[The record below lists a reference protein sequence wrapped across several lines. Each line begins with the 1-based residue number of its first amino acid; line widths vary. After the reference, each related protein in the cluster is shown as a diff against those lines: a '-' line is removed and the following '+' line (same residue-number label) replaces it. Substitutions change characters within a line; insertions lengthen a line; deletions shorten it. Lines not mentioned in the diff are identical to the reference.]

1 MKKIA
6 EAVAIS
12 QKMLYN
18 NRVCIGQNTQNAEKQ
33 DALLPCLG
41 GEKMAEALHIEGT
54 VENILFRNETNGY
67 VVLDLDAGGEPITVV
82 GELGDI
88 DEGECLSL
96 YGQYITHPRFGP
108 QFQVESFERKLP
120 NTTDS
125 IRRYLA
131 SGVIKGIGKV
141 LAGKI
146 VDTFGARTLE
156 IMENQPMRLM
166 EVRGMSKNKCEE
178 VANEAKHIF
187 ALRSVISYF
196 ENYGIKSR
204 YAMRAFRVWG
214 ESCRD
219 VIENNPYLMCSEEI
233 GMQFKAVESYA
244 HDLRIPKDAQCR
256 IGAGI
261 IHILRHNTGLGHT
274 CVPLDRLAQTT
285 IAFLEINEP
294 AFYAAYQEELK
305 AENIVEYIKGE
316 REFVYLKEFYQAER
330 YITDRIGVMRDFGAR
345 NENDYSTMIAEAEQN
360 RGIQYAALQ
369 KSAIQSALSQGLL
382 ILTGGPGTGKTTT
395 LNAIISLYEKQGFRV
410 MIAAPT
416 GRAAKRISD
425 LTGYDAKT
433 VHRLLEVQFDPNGAQ
448 KFIHNEENPL
458 DCDVLVVDEMSMVDV
473 LLFSNLLRALTL
485 NCKVILVG
493 DSDQLPS
500 VGAGNLL
507 RHLIDSHCMPVI
519 ELKEIFRQA
528 QQSCIVTNA
537 HKIVNGE
544 MPDLTKKDNDFFF
557 FHRLDFPQ
565 VSELLLDLVCRR
577 LPNAYQYSPTRDIQ
591 VICPSRRG
599 VLGVV
604 ELNKALQSRLNP
616 PTAEKAEVKSALYQF
631 REGDKVM
638 QTKNNYD
645 ITWTKDGENGTG
657 IFNGD
662 IGHIRSINRRRGEA
676 VIDFDGR
683 ITVYPLMLLEQ
694 LELAYAITVHKSQ
707 GSEFEAVII
716 PLLGKFEK
724 LSYRNLL
731 YTAVTRAKK
740 LLIVIGS
747 PVKVEQM
754 VSNNRRTNRYSCLR
768 HMLETSMTKGDG
780 NEMDEIFT

>member
-1 MKKIA
+1 
-6 EAVAIS
+6 
-12 QKMLYN
+12 
-18 NRVCIGQNTQNAEKQ
+18 
-33 DALLPCLG
+33 
-41 GEKMAEALHIEGT
+41 MAEPQHIEGT

-67 VVLDLDAGGEPITVV
+67 IVLDLDVDGEPVTVV

-88 DEGECLSL
+88 DEGECLSV
-96 YGQYITHPRFGP
+96 YGEYITHPRFGP
-108 QFQVESFERKLP
+108 QFQAESCERKLP

-131 SGVIKGIGKV
+131 GGVIKGIGKV

-156 IMENQPMRLM
+156 IMENEPMRLM
-166 EVRGMSKNKCEE
+166 EVRGMSRSKCEE
-178 VANEAKHIF
+178 VAREARHIF
-187 ALRSVISYF
+187 ALRGVITYF
-196 ENYGIKSR
+196 ENFGIKSR

-214 ESCRD
+214 ENCRD
-219 VIENNPYLMCSEEI
+219 VVENNPYLMCSEEI
-233 GMQFKAVESYA
+233 GLQFKQVESYA

-274 CVPLDRLAQTT
+274 CVPLDRLAKT
-285 IAFLEINEP
+285 ACDFLEVSES
-294 AFYAAYQEELK
+294 AFYDAYQEERK
-305 AENIVEYIKGE
+305 AETIVEYIKKE
-316 REFVYLKEFYQAER
+316 REFVYLKEYYQAEA

-345 NENDYSTMIAEAEQN
+345 NDHDYSTMIAEAERN
-360 RGIQYAALQ
+360 RGIEYAALQ
-369 KSAIQSALSQGLL
+369 REAIQSALSRGLL

-395 LNAIISLYEKQGFRV
+395 LNAIISLYEKQGYKV

-433 VHRLLEVQFDPNGAQ
+433 IHRLLEVQFEPNGMS
-448 KFIHNEENPL
+448 KFLHNEENPL
-458 DCDVLVVDEMSMVDV
+458 ECNVLVVDEMSMVDV
-473 LLFSNLLRALTL
+473 LLFANLLRALAL
-485 NCKVILVG
+485 GCKVILVG

-507 RHLIDSHCMPVI
+507 RHLIDSQCMPVI

-537 HKIVNGE
+537 HRIVKGE

-557 FHRLDFPQ
+557 FHRTEFPQ
-565 VSELLLDLVCRR
+565 ASDLLIDLVCRR
-577 LPNAYQYSPTRDIQ
+577 LPNAYQYSPTHDIQ

-599 VLGVV
+599 TLGVI

-616 PTAEKAEVKSALYQF
+616 PTAEKAEVKSAVYQF
-631 REGDKVM
+631 RDGDKVM

-645 ITWTKDGENGTG
+645 ITWTKGTESGTG

-662 IGHIRSINRRRGEA
+662 IGHIRAINRRRGEA

-683 ITVYPLMLLEQ
+683 ITVYPLMLMEQ

-716 PLLGKFEK
+716 PLLGKMEK

-740 LLIVIGS
+740 LLIVIGT

-768 HMLETSMTKGDG
+768 HMLEMSMQQGDD
-780 NEMDEIFT
+780 NAMDEIFT

>member
-1 MKKIA
+1 
-6 EAVAIS
+6 
-12 QKMLYN
+12 
-18 NRVCIGQNTQNAEKQ
+18 
-33 DALLPCLG
+33 
-41 GEKMAEALHIEGT
+41 MAETQHIEGT
-54 VENILFRNETNGY
+54 VENILFCNETNGY
-67 VVLDLDAGGEPITVV
+67 VVLDLDAGGEPVTVV
-82 GELGDI
+82 GELGDV

-96 YGQYITHPRFGP
+96 TGQYVSHPRFGP
-108 QFQVESFERKLP
+108 QFQAESCERKLP
-120 NTTDS
+120 NTAES

-141 LAGKI
+141 LADKI
-146 VDTFGARTLE
+146 VEVFGAKTLE
-156 IMENQPMRLM
+156 IMENDPMRLM
-166 EVRGMSKNKCEE
+166 EVRGMSRRKCEE
-178 VANEAKHIF
+178 VAEEAKHIF
-187 ALRSVISYF
+187 ALRGVISYF
-196 ENYGIKSR
+196 EGYGIKSR

-214 ESCRD
+214 ERCRD
-219 VIENNPYLMCSEEI
+219 VIESNPYLLCREEI
-233 GMQFKAVESYA
+233 GLNFKNAEGYA
-244 HDLRIPKDAQCR
+244 HDLHIPRDAQCR
-256 IGAGI
+256 VGAGI
-261 IHILRHNTGLGHT
+261 LHLLRHNTGLGHT
-274 CVPLDRLAQTT
+274 CLPLDRLAST
-285 IAFLEINEP
+285 AVNFLEINEP
-294 AFYAAYQEELK
+294 AFYEAYQEERK
-305 AENIVEYIKGE
+305 EETIVEYLNGN
-316 REFVYLKEFYQAER
+316 REFVYLREYYDAER
-330 YITDRIGVMRDFGAR
+330 YITDRIGVMRDFSIR
-345 NENDYSTMIAEAEQN
+345 DEQDYDDMITQAEQN
-360 RGIQYAALQ
+360 SGIQYAQLQ
-369 KSAIQSALSQGLL
+369 KEAIRAALSRGLL

-395 LNAIISLYEKQGFRV
+395 LNAIISLFEKQGNRV

-433 VHRLLEVQFDPNGAQ
+433 IHRLLEVQFDPNGAQ

-458 DCDVLVVDEMSMVDV
+458 ACDVLVVDEMSMVDV
-473 LLFSNLLRALTL
+473 LLFSSLLRALRL
-485 NCKVILVG
+485 GCKMILVG

-507 RHLIDSHCMPVI
+507 RHLIDSEAMPVI
-519 ELKEIFRQA
+519 ALKEIFRQA

-537 HKIVNGE
+537 HKIVHGE
-544 MPDLTKKDNDFFF
+544 MPDLTRKDNDFFF
-557 FHRLDFPQ
+557 FHRTDF
-565 VSELLLDLVCRR
+565 SEASDLLIDLVSRR

-604 ELNKALQSRLNP
+604 ELNKALQARLNP
-616 PTAEKAEVKSALYQF
+616 PTAQKAEVRSALYQF

-645 ITWTKDGENGTG
+645 ITWTRDGENGTG

-676 VIDFDGR
+676 VIDFDNR

-707 GSEFEAVII
+707 GSEFEAVVI

-731 YTAVTRAKK
+731 YTAVTRAKN
-740 LLIVIGS
+740 LLIIIGT

-754 VSNNRRTNRYSCLR
+754 VSNNRRTNRYSCLKD
-768 HMLETSMTKGDG
+768 MLEKGMKPDS
-780 NEMDEIFT
+780 EASMDEIFT

>member
-1 MKKIA
+1 M
-6 EAVAIS
+6 S
-12 QKMLYN
+12 DL
-18 NRVCIGQNTQNAEKQ
+18 
-33 DALLPCLG
+33 
-41 GEKMAEALHIEGT
+41 LHIEGT
-54 VENILFRNETNGY
+54 VENILFRNEENGY
-67 VVLDLDAGGEPITVV
+67 IVLDLDAGGEPITVT

-96 YGQYITHPRFGP
+96 YGQYVTHPRFGP
-108 QFQVESFERKLP
+108 QFQVESCERKLP

-141 LAGKI
+141 LADKI
-146 VDTFGARTLE
+146 VQTFGARTLE
-156 IMENQPMRLM
+156 IMENEPMRLM
-166 EVRGMSKNKCEE
+166 EVRGMSQRKCEE
-178 VANEAKHIF
+178 VAEEAKHIF

-214 ESCRD
+214 ERCQE
-219 VIENNPYLMCSEEI
+219 VVEENPYLMCREEV
-233 GMQFKAVESYA
+233 GLHFKNVESYA
-244 HDLRIPKDAQCR
+244 KDLRIPRTAQCR

-261 IHILRHNTGLGHT
+261 IYLLQHNSGLGHT
-274 CVPLDRLAQTT
+274 CLPLDRLAST
-285 IAFLEINEP
+285 AVSFLAINEP
-294 AFYAAYQEELK
+294 AFYEAYQQELK
-305 AENIVEYIKGE
+305 NDTIVEYIKGE
-316 REFVYLKEFYQAER
+316 REFVYLKEFYEAEE
-330 YITDRIGVMRDFGAR
+330 YITDRIGVMRDFSAR
-345 NENDYSTMIAEAEQN
+345 DSKNYESMIAEEE
-360 RGIQYAALQ
+360 RKSGIQYAALQ
-369 KSAIQSALSQGLL
+369 KEAIQAALSRGLL

-395 LNAIISLYEKQGFRV
+395 LNAIISLYEKQGCRV

-433 VHRLLEVQFDPNGAQ
+433 IHRLLEVQFDANGMQ
-448 KFIHNEENPL
+448 KFLHNENNPL
-458 DCDVLVVDEMSMVDV
+458 ACDVLVVDEMSMVDV
-473 LLFSNLLRALTL
+473 LLFSNLLRALRL
-485 NCKVILVG
+485 GCKVILVG

-507 RHLIDSHCMPVI
+507 RHLIESKCMPLI

-537 HKIVNGE
+537 HKIVQGE
-544 MPDLTKKDNDFFF
+544 MPDLSKKDNDFFF
-557 FHRLDFPQ
+557 FHRMEFPEAA
-565 VSELLLDLVCRR
+565 ELLIDLVCRR
-577 LPNAYQYSPTRDIQ
+577 LPNAYQYSPTKDIQ

-616 PTAEKAEVKSALYQF
+616 PMAEKAEVKSALYQF

-645 ITWTKDGENGTG
+645 ITWSKDGENGTG

-683 ITVYPLMLLEQ
+683 ITVYPLLLMEQ

-707 GSEFEAVII
+707 GSEFEAVVI

-740 LLIVIGS
+740 LLILIGS
-747 PVKVEQM
+747 PIKVEQM

-768 HMLETSMTKGDG
+768 HMLEKGLTEHDG
-780 NEMDEIFT
+780 MENTDSIFT

>member
-1 MKKIA
+1 
-6 EAVAIS
+6 
-12 QKMLYN
+12 
-18 NRVCIGQNTQNAEKQ
+18 
-33 DALLPCLG
+33 
-41 GEKMAEALHIEGT
+41 MAETLHIEGT
-54 VENILFRNETNGY
+54 VENVLFRNESNGY
-67 VVLDLDAGGEPITVV
+67 VVLDLDSGEELVTVV

-96 YGQYITHPRFGP
+96 YGQYSTHPRFGP
-108 QFQVESFERKLP
+108 QFHVETYERTLP
-120 NTTDS
+120 NTAEN

-156 IMENQPMRLM
+156 IMENEPMRLM
-166 EVRGMSKNKCEE
+166 EVRGMSRSKCEE
-178 VANEAKHIF
+178 VASEAKHIF
-187 ALRSVISYF
+187 ALRGVISYF
-196 ENYGIKSR
+196 ENFGIKSR

-214 ESCRD
+214 EHCRD
-219 VIENNPYLMCSEEI
+219 VVELNPYLMCSEEI
-233 GMQFKAVESYA
+233 GMQFTQVESYA
-244 HDLRIPKDAQCR
+244 HDLRIPRDAQCR

-261 IHILRHNTGLGHT
+261 VHILRHNTGLGHT
-274 CVPLDRLAQTT
+274 CVPLDRLAQTAT
-285 IAFLEINEP
+285 SFLNISEP
-294 AFYAAYQEELK
+294 SFYAAYQEERK
-305 AENIVEYIKGE
+305 AETIVEYIKGE
-316 REFVYLKEFYQAER
+316 REFVYLKEYYQAETC
-330 YITDRIGVMRDFGAR
+330 ITDRIGVMRDFGAR
-345 NENDYSTMIAEAEQN
+345 NDHDYSTMIEEAERS
-360 RGIQYAALQ
+360 RGIEYAALQ
-369 KSAIQSALSQGLL
+369 KEAIQAALNRGLL

-433 VHRLLEVQFDPNGAQ
+433 IHRLLEVQFDPSGGQ

-458 DCDVLVVDEMSMVDV
+458 ECDVLVVDEMSMVDV
-473 LLFSNLLRALTL
+473 LLFANLLRALTL
-485 NCKVILVG
+485 GCKVILVG

-507 RHLIDSHCMPVI
+507 RHLIDSQCMPVI

-537 HKIVNGE
+537 HKIVRGE
-544 MPDLTKKDNDFFF
+544 MPDLSQKKNDFFF
-557 FHRLDFPQ
+557 FHRMEFPQ
-565 VSELLLDLVCRR
+565 VSELLIDLVCRR

-599 VLGVV
+599 MLGVI

-616 PTAEKAEVKSALYQF
+616 PTAEKAEVKSTLYQF

-645 ITWTKDGENGTG
+645 ITWSKDGENGTG

-662 IGHIRSINRRRGEA
+662 IGHIRNINRRRGEA

-683 ITVYPLMLLEQ
+683 ITVYPLMLMEQ

-707 GSEFEAVII
+707 GSEFEAVVI
-716 PLLGKFEK
+716 PLLGKMEK

-747 PVKVEQM
+747 PVKIEQM

-768 HMLETSMTKGDG
+768 HMLEMSMQKGESD
-780 NEMDEIFT
+780 EMDKLFT

>member
-1 MKKIA
+1 M
-6 EAVAIS
+6 
-12 QKMLYN
+12 
-18 NRVCIGQNTQNAEKQ
+18 
-33 DALLPCLG
+33 P
-41 GEKMAEALHIEGT
+41 EALHIEGT
-54 VENILFRNETNGY
+54 VENILYRNEENGY
-67 VVLDLDAGGEPITVV
+67 VVLDLDAGGEPVTVT

-96 YGQYITHPRFGP
+96 YGQYVTHPRFGP
-108 QFQVESFERKLP
+108 QFQVESCERKLP

-141 LAGKI
+141 LAEKI
-146 VDTFGARTLE
+146 VQTFGARTLE
-156 IMENQPMRLM
+156 IMENEPMRLM
-166 EVRGMSKNKCEE
+166 EVRGMSQRKCEE
-178 VANEAKHIF
+178 VAEEAKHIF
-187 ALRSVISYF
+187 ALRSVMSYF

-214 ESCRD
+214 ERCQQ
-219 VIENNPYLMCSEEI
+219 VVEANPYLLCNEEI
-233 GMQFKAVESYA
+233 GMQFKQVESYA
-244 HDLRIPKDAQCR
+244 HDLRIPRDAQCR

-261 IHILRHNTGLGHT
+261 VHLLRHNTGLGHT
-274 CVPLDRLAQTT
+274 CLPLDRLAAT
-285 IAFLEINEP
+285 AVEFLGIRERD
-294 AFYAAYQEELK
+294 FYAAYQEELK
-305 AENIVEYIKGE
+305 NDTIVEYIKNE
-316 REFVYLKEFYQAER
+316 REFVYLADYFHAEE
-330 YITDRIGVMRDFGAR
+330 YIADRIGVMRDFSAR
-345 NENDYSTMIAEAEQN
+345 DAQNYDAMIAESEAKTGIRYAELQKEA
-360 RGIQYAALQ
+360 IQAAL
-369 KSAIQSALSQGLL
+369 SRGLL

-395 LNAIISLYEKQGFRV
+395 LNAIIALFEKQGYRV

-433 VHRLLEVQFDPNGAQ
+433 IHRLLEVQFDPNGMQ

-458 DCDVLVVDEMSMVDV
+458 PCDVIVVDEMSMVDV
-473 LLFSNLLRALTL
+473 LLFSSLLRALRL
-485 NCKVILVG
+485 GCKVILVG

-507 RHLIDSHCMPVI
+507 RHLIESRCMPLI

-528 QQSCIVTNA
+528 QKSCIVTNS
-537 HKIVNGE
+537 HKIVHGE

-557 FHRLDFPQ
+557 FQRMEFPQ
-565 VSELLLDLVCRR
+565 VAELLLDLVCRR

-599 VLGVV
+599 VLGVI

-616 PTAEKAEVKSALYQF
+616 PTADKAEIKSSLYQF

-683 ITVYPLMLLEQ
+683 ITVYPLLLMEQ

-707 GSEFEAVII
+707 GSEFEAVVI
-716 PLLGKFEK
+716 PLLGKYEK

-740 LLIVIGS
+740 LLILIGS
-747 PVKVEQM
+747 PMKVEQM

-768 HMLETSMTKGDG
+768 HMLEQGLNQNAS
-780 NEMDEIFT
+780 MDEIFT

>member
-1 MKKIA
+1 
-6 EAVAIS
+6 
-12 QKMLYN
+12 MLYN
-18 NRVCIGQNTQNAEKQ
+18 KNIYVNKEG
-33 DALLPCLG
+33 
-41 GEKMAEALHIEGT
+41 EALAETLRIEGT
-54 VENILFRNETNGY
+54 VESVLFRNEQNGY
-67 VVLDLDAGGEPITVV
+67 IVLDLNAGGEPVTVV

-96 YGQYITHPRFGP
+96 QGEYITHPRFGP
-108 QFQVESFERKLP
+108 QFQAESCERRLP

-141 LAGKI
+141 LADKI
-146 VDTFGARTLE
+146 VETFGARTLE
-156 IMENQPMRLM
+156 IMEHDPMRLM
-166 EVRGMSKNKCEE
+166 EVRGMSRRKCEE
-178 VANEAKHIF
+178 VAEEAKHIF
-187 ALRSVISYF
+187 SLRSVISYF
-196 ENYGIKSR
+196 EEYGIKSR

-214 ESCRD
+214 ENCREVVED
-219 VIENNPYLMCSEEI
+219 NPYLLCREEI
-233 GMQFKAVESYA
+233 GMPFRHVEPYA
-244 HDLRIPKDAQCR
+244 HDLHIPKESTCR

-261 IHILRHNTGLGHT
+261 QHILRHNTGLGHT
-274 CVPLDRLAQTT
+274 CLPLDRLAET
-285 IAFLEINEP
+285 AKGFLAVRES
-294 AFYAAYQEELK
+294 AFYEAYQEIVQEELV
-305 AENIVEYIKGE
+305 IEYIKNE
-316 REFVYLKEFYQAER
+316 REFVYLPEYYDAER
-330 YITDRIGVMRDFGAR
+330 YITDRIGVMRDFNAR
-345 NENDYSTMIAEAEQN
+345 DDHDYSDMISQAEHNSGMHYAELQ
-360 RGIQYAALQ
+360 RAAIQAAL
-369 KSAIQSALSQGLL
+369 SGGML

-395 LNAIISLYEKQGFRV
+395 LNAIISLYEKQGHRV

-433 VHRLLEVQFDPNGAQ
+433 IHRLLEVQFEPSGLQ

-458 DCDVLVVDEMSMVDV
+458 ACDVLVVDEMSMVDV
-473 LLFSNLLRALTL
+473 LLFSSLLRALRL
-485 NCKVILVG
+485 GCKVILVG

-507 RHLIDSHCMPVI
+507 RHLIDSGSMPVI
-519 ELKEIFRQA
+519 ALTEIFRQA

-537 HKIVNGE
+537 HKIVHGE

-557 FHRLDFPQ
+557 FHRMEFPQ
-565 VSELLLDLVCRR
+565 AAELLLDLVCRR
-577 LPNAYQYSPTRDIQ
+577 LPNAYRYSPTRDIQ

-604 ELNKALQSRLNP
+604 ELNKALQGRLNP
-616 PTAEKAEVKSALYQF
+616 PTAEKAEMKSALYSF

-683 ITVYPLMLLEQ
+683 ITVYPLMLLDQ

-747 PVKVEQM
+747 PTKIEQM

-768 HMLETSMTKGDG
+768 HMLEESMHHD
-780 NEMDEIFT
+780 NDAMDEIFT

>member
-1 MKKIA
+1 
-6 EAVAIS
+6 
-12 QKMLYN
+12 
-18 NRVCIGQNTQNAEKQ
+18 
-33 DALLPCLG
+33 
-41 GEKMAEALHIEGT
+41 MAEALHIEGT
-54 VENILFRNETNGY
+54 VENILFRNEANGY

-96 YGQYITHPRFGP
+96 YGEYITHPRFGP
-108 QFQVESFERKLP
+108 QFQAESCERKLP
-120 NTTDS
+120 NTTES
-125 IRRYLA
+125 IKRYLA
-131 SGVIKGIGKV
+131 SNVIKGIGKV

-156 IMENQPMRLM
+156 IMENDPMRLM
-166 EVRGMSKNKCEE
+166 EVRGMSRTKCEE

-187 ALRSVISYF
+187 ALRGVISYF

-214 ESCRD
+214 EKCRD
-219 VIENNPYLMCSEEI
+219 VVELNPYLMCTEEI
-233 GMQFKAVESYA
+233 GMQFQAVEGYA
-244 HDLRIPKDAQCR
+244 HDLRIPHDSTCR
-256 IGAGI
+256 IGAGML
-261 IHILRHNTGLGHT
+261 HILRHNAGGGHT
-274 CVPLDRLAQTT
+274 CIPLDRLAPKVSE
-285 IAFLEINEP
+285 FLSVNES
-294 AFYAAYQEELK
+294 AFYAAYQEQLK
-305 AENIVEYIKGE
+305 AETIVEYIKNE
-316 REFVYLKEFYQAER
+316 REFVYLKEYYTAER
-330 YITDRIGVMRDFGAR
+330 YITDRIGIMRDFGAR
-345 NENDYSTMIAEAEQN
+345 NEHDYSTMIAEAERT
-360 RGIQYAALQ
+360 RGIEYAALQ
-369 KSAIQSALSQGLL
+369 RDAIQSALSQGLL

-410 MIAAPT
+410 LIAAPT

-433 VHRLLEVQFDPNGAQ
+433 IHRLLEVQFDPAGGQ
-448 KFIHNEENPL
+448 KFVHNEENPL

-473 LLFSNLLRALTL
+473 LLFSSLLRALTL
-485 NCKVILVG
+485 GCKVILVG

-507 RHLIDSHCMPVI
+507 RHLIDSQCMPVI

-537 HKIVNGE
+537 HRIVHGE

-557 FHRLDFPQ
+557 FHRQEFPQ
-565 VSELLLDLVCRR
+565 VVDLLLDLVCRR
-577 LPNAYQYSPTRDIQ
+577 LPNAYQYSPTHDIQ

-599 VLGVV
+599 TLGVI

-616 PTAEKAEVKSALYQF
+616 PTAEKSEVKSVLYQF

-645 ITWTKDGENGTG
+645 ITWTKNGENGTG

-662 IGHIRSINRRRGEA
+662 IGHIRTINRRRGEA

-716 PLLGKFEK
+716 PLLGNFEK

-740 LLIVIGS
+740 LLILIGS
-747 PVKVEQM
+747 PIKVEQM

-768 HMLETSMTKGDG
+768 HMLEQSMEKGES
-780 NEMDEIFT
+780 NAMDEIFT

>member
-1 MKKIA
+1 
-6 EAVAIS
+6 
-12 QKMLYN
+12 
-18 NRVCIGQNTQNAEKQ
+18 
-33 DALLPCLG
+33 
-41 GEKMAEALHIEGT
+41 MAEQLHIEGT
-54 VENILFRNETNGY
+54 IENILFRNEENGY
-67 VVLDLDAGGEPITVV
+67 VVLDLNAAGEPITVV
-82 GELGDI
+82 GELGDV

-96 YGQYITHPRFGP
+96 YGSYVTHPRFGP
-108 QFQVESFERKLP
+108 QFQVETCERKLP
-120 NTTDS
+120 NTADS

-156 IMENQPMRLM
+156 IMEHEPMRLL
-166 EVRGMSKNKCEE
+166 EVRGMSKKKCEE
-178 VANEAKHIF
+178 VAEEAKHIF
-187 ALRSVISYF
+187 TLRGVIAYF
-196 ENYGIKSR
+196 ESYNIKSR

-214 ESCRD
+214 EQCQD
-219 VIENNPYLMCSEEI
+219 VIERNPYLLCQEEV
-233 GMQFKAVESYA
+233 GMQFKQVEPYA
-244 HDLRIPKDAQCR
+244 KDLRIPRDSQCR

-261 IHILRHNTGLGHT
+261 RHILRHNTGLGHT
-274 CVPLDRLAQTT
+274 CLPLDRLAQTAV
-285 IAFLEINEP
+285 AFLEVGES
-294 AFYAAYQEELK
+294 AFYAAYQAELQ
-305 AENIVEYIKGE
+305 EGSIIEYIKGE
-316 REFVYLKEFYQAER
+316 REFVYLQEYFDAEQ
-330 YITDRIGVMRDFGAR
+330 YITDRISVMRDFSCR
-345 NENDYSTMIAEAEQN
+345 NTQSYDTMIAQAEES
-360 RGIQYAALQ
+360 RGIRYAALQ
-369 KSAIQSALSQGLL
+369 KEAIQAALSRGLL

-395 LNAIISLYEKQGFRV
+395 LNAIISLFEKQGFRV

-433 VHRLLEVQFDPNGAQ
+433 IHRLLEVQFDPSGTQ
-448 KFIHNEENPL
+448 KFLHNEEHPL
-458 DCDVLVVDEMSMVDV
+458 ACDVLVVDEMSMVDV
-473 LLFSNLLRALTL
+473 LLFSSLLRALRL
-485 NCKVILVG
+485 GCKVILVG

-507 RHLIDSHCMPVI
+507 RHLIDSGCMPVVT
-519 ELKEIFRQA
+519 LKEIFRQA

-537 HKIVNGE
+537 HKIVRGE
-544 MPDLTKKDNDFFF
+544 APDLTRKDSDFFF
-557 FHRLDFPQ
+557 FHRIEFPQ
-565 VSELLLDLVCRR
+565 VTELLLDLVCRR

-599 VLGVV
+599 LLGVV
-604 ELNKALQSRLNP
+604 ELNKALQARLNP
-616 PTAEKAEVKSALYQF
+616 PTAEKAEVKSTLYQF

-645 ITWTKDGENGTG
+645 ITWTKDGEAGMG

-662 IGHIRSINRRRGEA
+662 IGHIRAINRRRGEA
-676 VIDFDGR
+676 VIDFEGR
-683 ITVYPLMLLEQ
+683 ITVYPLILLEQ

-747 PVKVEQM
+747 PIKVEQM
-754 VSNNRRTNRYSCLR
+754 VNNNRRTNRYSCLR
-768 HMLETSMTKGDG
+768 HMLEMSVQHDETS
-780 NEMDEIFT
+780 DEAST

>member
-1 MKKIA
+1 
-6 EAVAIS
+6 
-12 QKMLYN
+12 
-18 NRVCIGQNTQNAEKQ
+18 
-33 DALLPCLG
+33 
-41 GEKMAEALHIEGT
+41 MAEALHIEGT
-54 VENILFRNETNGY
+54 VENILFRNEENGY

-96 YGQYITHPRFGP
+96 YGEYITHPRFGP
-108 QFQVESFERKLP
+108 QFQAESCERKLP

-131 SGVIKGIGKV
+131 SGVIRGIGKV

-146 VDTFGARTLE
+146 VDTFGVRTLE
-156 IMENQPMRLM
+156 IMENDPMRLM
-166 EVRGMSKNKCEE
+166 EVRGMSRSKCEE
-178 VANEAKHIF
+178 VAKEAKHIF

-214 ESCRD
+214 DNCRD
-219 VIENNPYLMCSEEI
+219 VIENNPYLMCLEEI
-233 GMQFKAVESYA
+233 GMQFKNVESYA
-244 HDLRIPKDAQCR
+244 KDLHIPKDAQCR

-261 IHILRHNTGLGHT
+261 IHLLRHNAGLGHT
-274 CVPLDRLAQTT
+274 CLPLDRLAQTAS
-285 IAFLEINEP
+285 AFLEISES
-294 AFYAAYQEELK
+294 AFYAAYQEERK
-305 AENIVEYIKGE
+305 AETIVEYIKGE
-316 REFVYLKEFYQAER
+316 REFVYLKEYYQAER

-345 NENDYSTMIAEAEQN
+345 NENDYSDMITQSEES
-360 RGIQYAALQ
+360 RGIQYADLQ
-369 KSAIQSALSQGLL
+369 KEAIQAALSRGLL

-425 LTGYDAKT
+425 LTGYEAKT
-433 VHRLLEVQFDPNGAQ
+433 VHRLLEVQFDPAGGQ
-448 KFIHNEENPL
+448 KFVHNEENPL
-458 DCDVLVVDEMSMVDV
+458 ACDVLVVDEMSMVDV

-485 NCKVILVG
+485 GCKVILVG

-507 RHLIDSHCMPVI
+507 RHLIDSKCMPVI
-519 ELKEIFRQA
+519 ALKEIFRQA

-557 FHRLDFPQ
+557 FHRLDFPEA
-565 VSELLLDLVCRR
+565 SELLLDLVSRR
-577 LPNAYQYSPTRDIQ
+577 LPNAYAYSPTRDIQ

-604 ELNKALQSRLNP
+604 ELNKSLQSRLNP
-616 PTAEKAEVKSALYQF
+616 PTADKAEVKSPLYQF

-645 ITWTKDGENGTG
+645 ITWTKDGESGTG

-662 IGHIRSINRRRGEA
+662 IGHIRTINRRRGEA

-747 PVKVEQM
+747 PIKVEQM
-754 VSNNRRTNRYSCLR
+754 VSNNRRTNRYSCLK
-768 HMLETSMTKGDG
+768 HMLELSMQSGDG

>member
-1 MKKIA
+1 M
-6 EAVAIS
+6 
-12 QKMLYN
+12 
-18 NRVCIGQNTQNAEKQ
+18 
-33 DALLPCLG
+33 P
-41 GEKMAEALHIEGT
+41 EALHIEGT
-54 VENILFRNETNGY
+54 VENILFRNEENGY
-67 VVLDLDAGGEPITVV
+67 VVLDLDAGGEPITVT

-96 YGQYITHPRFGP
+96 YGQYVTHPRFGP
-108 QFQVESFERKLP
+108 QFQVESCERKLP
-120 NTTDS
+120 NTADS

-141 LAGKI
+141 LAEKI
-146 VDTFGARTLE
+146 VQTFGTRTLE
-156 IMENQPMRLM
+156 IMENEPMRLM
-166 EVRGMSKNKCEE
+166 EVRGMSQRKCEE
-178 VANEAKHIF
+178 VAESAKHIF
-187 ALRSVISYF
+187 ALRSVMTYF

-214 ESCRD
+214 ERCQE
-219 VIENNPYLMCSEEI
+219 VVEQNPYLLCNEEI
-233 GMQFKAVESYA
+233 GMQFKQVESYA

-261 IHILRHNTGLGHT
+261 VHLLRHNAGLGHT
-274 CVPLDRLAQTT
+274 CLPLDRLAGV
-285 IAFLEINEP
+285 AVEFLKIRERD
-294 AFYAAYQEELK
+294 FYTAYQEELK
-305 AENIVEYIKGE
+305 NDTIVEYIKNE
-316 REFVYLKEFYQAER
+316 REFVYLAEYFHAEE
-330 YITDRIGVMRDFGAR
+330 YIADRIGVMRDFSAGDGQ
-345 NENDYSTMIAEAEQN
+345 DYEAMIAESEAKT
-360 RGIQYAALQ
+360 GIQYAALQ
-369 KSAIQSALSQGLL
+369 KEAIQAALSRGLL

-395 LNAIISLYEKQGFRV
+395 LNAIIALYEKQGYRV
-410 MIAAPT
+410 MLAAPT

-433 VHRLLEVQFDPNGAQ
+433 IHRMLEVQFDPNGLQ
-448 KFIHNEENPL
+448 KFMHNEENPL
-458 DCDVLVVDEMSMVDV
+458 PCDVLVVDEMSMVDV
-473 LLFSNLLRALTL
+473 LLFSSLLRALRL
-485 NCKVILVG
+485 GCKVILVG

-507 RHLIDSHCMPVI
+507 RHLIESRCMPLI

-528 QQSCIVTNA
+528 QKSCIVTNS
-537 HKIVNGE
+537 HKIVHGE

-557 FHRLDFPQ
+557 FQRMEFPQ
-565 VSELLLDLVCRR
+565 VAELLIDLVCRR

-616 PTAEKAEVKSALYQF
+616 PMADKAEVKSALYQF

-645 ITWTKDGENGTG
+645 INWSKDGENGTG

-683 ITVYPLMLLEQ
+683 ITVYPLMMLEQ

-707 GSEFEAVII
+707 GSEFEAVVI
-716 PLLGKFEK
+716 PLLGKYEK

-740 LLIVIGS
+740 LLILIGS

-768 HMLETSMTKGDG
+768 HMLEQGL
-780 NEMDEIFT
+780 NQNAAMDEIFT